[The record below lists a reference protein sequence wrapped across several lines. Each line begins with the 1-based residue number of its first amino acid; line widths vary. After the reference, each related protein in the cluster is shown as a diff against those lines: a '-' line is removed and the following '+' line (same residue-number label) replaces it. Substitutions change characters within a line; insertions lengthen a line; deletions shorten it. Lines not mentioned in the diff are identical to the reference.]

1 MLSSVSEND
10 IVVYIRLTLL
20 PVIIINS
27 GQNILIKSYL
37 KIPKNERM

>member
-10 IVVYIRLTLL
+10 IVVYIRLTFL
-20 PVIIINS
+20 PEIIINS

-37 KIPKNERM
+37 KIWKNKWM